1 MCTFLHS
8 YLHGCEEP
16 KLKRGISRGCSP
28 DPLHGVLLDGVGVD
42 GADHF
47 GVLTRAHHHI
57 GGDVGD
63 AESEDEHD
71 KK

>member
-16 KLKRGISRGCSP
+16 KLKRGISRACSP

-42 GADHF
+42 GADHLS
-47 GVLTRAHHHI
+47 VVSRTDHHVTRDI
-57 GGDVGD
+57 RD
-63 AESEDEHD
+63 AETEGQC
-71 KK
+71 